1 MIVLLT
7 GLIAGII
14 HVWSGPD
21 HLAAVAPLALR
32 ARIRPWAAGIRWG
45 LGHSSG
51 VAIVALVALAL
62 RGVLP
67 VAALSH
73 WGERLVGVTLIGI
86 GAWGLRTA
94 FRLEVHAHRHVHDG
108 EGHIHAHVHTGR
120 APHQQPESH
129 VHSHA
134 ALGVGILHGVA
145 GSSHFLGVLPALALP
160 TTTQAVGYVLAFG
173 LGTIGAMGAFAHL
186 IGRLAAHPTFN
197 STQAY
202 RRLMIVCA
210 TLAIAVGA
218 VWLGLAGRS

>member
-7 GLIAGII
+7 GLIAGVI

-32 ARIRPWAAGIRWG
+32 ARVRPWAAGIRWG

-51 VAIVALVALAL
+51 VAIVAVVALAL

-86 GAWGLRTA
+86 GLWGLRTA
-94 FRLEVHAHRHVHDG
+94 LRLEVHAHRHVHDG
-108 EGHIHAHVHTGR
+108 EGHIHAHVHTGGIR
-120 APHQQPESH
+120 HQQPESH
-129 VHSHA
+129 LHSHA
-134 ALGVGILHGVA
+134 AVGVGILHGVA

-160 TTTQAVGYVLAFG
+160 TTWQAVTYVLAFG
-173 LGTIGAMGAFAHL
+173 LGTIGAMGAFAYL
-186 IGRLAAHPTFN
+186 IGRLASHPSFD
-197 STQAY
+197 STRAY
-202 RRLMIVCA
+202 RRLMVICA

-218 VWLGLAGRS
+218 VWLDLAARS